1 MFIHSIKV
9 GTALGSGIHYFN
21 RELLQMLIESQSGTD
36 GTRTRNLTRDRRV
49 L

>member
-9 GTALGSGIHYFN
+9 GTALRAGIHYFN

-36 GTRTRNLTRDRRV
+36 PGPFGRAGQPHA
-49 L
+49 